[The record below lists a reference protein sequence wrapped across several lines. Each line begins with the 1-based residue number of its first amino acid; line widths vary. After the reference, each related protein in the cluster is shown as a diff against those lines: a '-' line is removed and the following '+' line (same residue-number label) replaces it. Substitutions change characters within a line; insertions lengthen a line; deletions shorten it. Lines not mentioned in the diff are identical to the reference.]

1 MRIGFTAAFR
11 TEVTIHARGF
21 LQGIYLSAQFYP
33 AIRKAEWVF
42 YDDNA
47 SVAGGLNAAES
58 FIRESVDVVVGHF
71 ASESAAAALPLY
83 KAHSIPLILPASTC
97 ASLTQRSDQ
106 AFRLCASDRTLAGK
120 LVEHLI
126 QRSVYRYALFCD
138 ESLHGRQ
145 QAAEIETHFATQP
158 IERVALPEDAEVV
171 IFCGRL
177 KASNEYLKTLRSV
190 SLKIPVYL
198 TDDAYSDALFHD
210 IPDPG
215 EIVVFS
221 FPPGGDRKSITYQD
235 MQCSCRA
242 YFQHE
247 LLLYT
252 SETISALSL
261 INQNGLDRERI
272 TDLLINEKFSTPGGK
287 VAFESGENIHARI
300 QITHYFP
307 NNTKHSIIV

>member
-21 LQGIYLSAQFYP
+21 LQGIYLSSQLYP
-33 AIRKAEWVF
+33 AIREAEWVF

-47 SVAGGLNAAES
+47 SVAGGVKAAEL
-58 FIRESVDVVVGHF
+58 FMRENVDVVVGHF

-97 ASLTQRSDQ
+97 ASLTQRSDL
-106 AFRLCASDRTLAGK
+106 AFRVCASDRTLAGK

-126 QRSVYRYALFCD
+126 HRSVYRYALFCD

-145 QAAEIETHFATQP
+145 QAAEIETQLATQP

-177 KASNEYLKTLRSV
+177 KASNEYLKTLRSA
-190 SLKIPVYL
+190 SQNIPVYL
-198 TDDAYSDALFHD
+198 TDDAYSDTLFHG

-215 EIVVFS
+215 EIFVFS
-221 FPPGGDRKSITYQD
+221 FPPGGEKKSSTYQE
-235 MQCSCRA
+235 MQHSCRMH
-242 YFQHE
+242 FQHG

-252 SETISALSL
+252 SETIAALSL
-261 INQNGLDRERI
+261 ISQSDLNRERI
-272 TDLLINEKFSTPGGK
+272 TDVLLNENFNTPGGK

-300 QITHYFP
+300 QITHYLS